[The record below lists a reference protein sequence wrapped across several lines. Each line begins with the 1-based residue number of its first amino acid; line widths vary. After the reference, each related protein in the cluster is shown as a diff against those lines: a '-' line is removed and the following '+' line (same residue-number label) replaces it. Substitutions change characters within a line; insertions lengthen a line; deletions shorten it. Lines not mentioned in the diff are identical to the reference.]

1 SIKPLIIL
9 EKEAIEKALCT
20 FDGNITKASTALG
33 ISRNALYNKIK
44 RYGINKY
51 NYIKDSFTS

>member
-1 SIKPLIIL
+1 ML
-9 EKEAIEKALCT
+9 EKETIEKALCT

-51 NYIKDSFTS
+51 NY